1 MTMGKKRLHYRFTFF
16 QRQFI
21 SHMLVSI
28 LILALTGAG
37 FVYYLKQQ
45 SYVHVTEELSSAGK
59 VIVRL
64 LTREEEEPTA
74 PLLAYRGLLSERKIS
89 FIILDKTGEIVYRD
103 PKMSAAL
110 RNKAFLDGLRAR
122 IMSIK
127 DNQSFIVERSPEQ
140 PLVVLTKPIHPKS
153 KTNDMYLFIFSPAAG
168 FKDTLLT
175 LDRNVGY
182 AAAFIFVIAAL
193 ISIYISRRMSQSL
206 QPLRHATRKIAAGNY
221 AARMP
226 IIRSDELGDLA
237 LDFNA
242 MAVQLE
248 VSSQKLEQYE
258 LRRHSFMTDVSHE
271 LRTPL
276 TSIRGII
283 EGLKNNL
290 VTEPEDKHKYY
301 TIIEKE
307 TFRLI
312 RLINELLDMEK
323 IENGLITL
331 IKKNSSLRE
340 IMETVVETLEV
351 LIEAK
356 KLQIVIECD
365 SDLVVYCDYDR
376 LTQILINLIKNSIQF
391 TEYGTIRLTATETE
405 VSTLI
410 DITDTGRGMT
420 SAELALIWDRF
431 YKADPSRA
439 KSSSE
444 TGLGL
449 SIVKQLVEAHGGTIE
464 ASSTPGIGSSFVIT
478 LPKVES

>member
-1 MTMGKKRLHYRFTFF
+1 MGNKRLRYRFTFF
-16 QRQFI
+16 QRQFM

-28 LILALTGAG
+28 LILALMGAG

-45 SYVHVTEELSSAGK
+45 SYAHVTEELSNAGK

-64 LTREEEEPTA
+64 LTREEEEPTV
-74 PLLAYRGLLSERKIS
+74 PLQAYRGLLAERKIS
-89 FIILDKTGEIVYRD
+89 FIIFDKTGEIAYRD

-122 IMSIK
+122 VMFIK
-127 DNQSFIVERSPEQ
+127 DNQTFIVDRSPEQ

-153 KTNDMYLFIFSPAAG
+153 KTTDMYMFIFSPVVG
-168 FKDTLLT
+168 YKDILLSM
-175 LDRNVGY
+175 DRNVGY
-182 AAAFIFVIAAL
+182 AAALIFVITAL
-193 ISIYISRRMSQSL
+193 ISAFISRRISRRL
-206 QPLRHATRKIAAGNY
+206 QLLRQATCKLADGHYSIRL
-221 AARMP
+221 P
-226 IIRSDELGDLA
+226 INRSDELGDLA

-248 VSSQKLEQYE
+248 ASSLQLKQYE

-301 TIIEKE
+301 AIIEKE

-331 IKKNSSLRE
+331 AKKNSPLRE

-356 KLQIVIECD
+356 KLQIIIECD
-365 SDLVVYCDYDR
+365 PDLVVYCDYDR

-391 TEYGTIRLTATETE
+391 TEYGTIRLTAAETE
-405 VSTLI
+405 ASTLI

-478 LPKVES
+478 LPKLES